1 MTPDHLVTKHGE
13 RGHRELLDFVEQYI
27 DDQDSG
33 IKALLAFFLNLVME
47 YEAEK
52 QAEVG
57 ISTITDS
64 VRKVL

>member
-1 MTPDHLVTKHGE
+1 M
-13 RGHRELLDFVEQYI
+13 ELLDFVEQYI

-52 QAEVG
+52 QAGVDDINDHPIARPTVTERNPG
-57 ISTITDS
+57 DS
-64 VRKVL
+64 